1 MNDQPEHEELSSEDR
16 VILGLIEKQTRW
28 GPRNPIERRTFE
40 ARLAE
45 RLEPRPAWQTPA
57 LGFVAAAAA
66 AALLW
71 MLPSTTPSLETT
83 QGLGFLSAAYYA
95 DDANASTSNSESR
108 ESDSYLSGEFRAWA
122 SALDA
127 TDEGTGGTL

>member
-1 MNDQPEHEELSSEDR
+1 MNDQPEHEALSREDR
-16 VILGLIEKQTRW
+16 VILGLIEEQMQW
-28 GPRNPIERRTFE
+28 GPRNPIERRAFE

-71 MLPSTTPSLETT
+71 MLPSTTPTSEPT

-95 DDANASTSNSESR
+95 GDANASTSNSESS
-108 ESDSYLSGEFRAWA
+108 ESDRYLPDEFRALA

-127 TDEGTGGTL
+127 TDEGIGGTL